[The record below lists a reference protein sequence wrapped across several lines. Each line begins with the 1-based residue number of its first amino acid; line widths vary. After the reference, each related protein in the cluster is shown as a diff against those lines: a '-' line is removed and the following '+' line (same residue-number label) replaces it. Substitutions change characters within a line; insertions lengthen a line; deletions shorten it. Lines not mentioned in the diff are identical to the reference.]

1 MRGFYVS
8 EELLWHPLYTRE
20 GAAGPTRSFIRPGGY
35 DEGGIPDPYYQVGD
49 AADETSKL
57 YFALY
62 VLTFFVLPCG

>member
-1 MRGFYVS
+1 MYPKSCCDIPFRGG
-8 EELLWHPLYTRE
+8 RE
-20 GAAGPTRSFIRPGGY
+20 RQVPPDPSFAQPSPGGY
-35 DEGGIPDPYYQVGD
+35 DEGGIPDPYHQVGD